1 MVNDREFVAALQACG
16 AVQFGAFTLTSGRT
30 SDYYVDIKRAATR
43 PDLLREIARRM
54 GPHVRG
60 YDRIA
65 GVELGAVPIA
75 AAVSLE
81 TDIPFLI
88 VRKEAKA
95 HGTKRAYEGELRAG
109 DRVVFVEDVVTTGGT
124 LRAAIER
131 MRAEGAV
138 VDRAVAVVDRE
149 EGGAEGLA
157 AADVRF
163 LALLRARDLRA
174 LGQTPK

>member
-1 MVNDREFVAALQACG
+1 VVNDREFVAALKACG
-16 AVQFGAFTLTSGRT
+16 AVQFGAFTLASGKA

-54 GPHVRG
+54 AGHVKG

-81 TDIPFLI
+81 SDVPYVI
-88 VRKEAKA
+88 VRKEAKE
-95 HGTKRAYEGELRAG
+95 HGTKRAVEGELRVG
-109 DRVVFVEDVVTTGGT
+109 DRVAFVEDVVTTAGT
-124 LRAAIER
+124 LRKAVESLRAA
-131 MRAEGAV
+131 GAV

-149 EGGAEGLA
+149 EGGADSLRSAGVELIS
-157 AADVRF
+157 
-163 LALLRARDLRA
+163 LLTARDLRT
-174 LGQTPK
+174 LGETPK